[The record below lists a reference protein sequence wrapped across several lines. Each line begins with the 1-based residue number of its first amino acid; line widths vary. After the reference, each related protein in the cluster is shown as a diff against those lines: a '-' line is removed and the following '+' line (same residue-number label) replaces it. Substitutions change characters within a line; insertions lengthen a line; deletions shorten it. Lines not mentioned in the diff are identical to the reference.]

1 MPRFFREVVW
11 HPQSGMPFYR
21 NLSSRD
27 FANLRDAFEK
37 KKRLTKMLFDA
48 GAELRLG
55 TDAVQPFVVPGV
67 ALQEEMRI
75 FASLGIPLTEIWD
88 MATRKAGIALNKP
101 ELGVIKEGAAADLLI
116 FRRDPTLDLDALN
129 SLEAVV
135 SQGRLY
141 RIGDLRE
148 AIRRWQGHFDGVV
161 FDRLSVTA
169 APVLLKFSV
178 KRDY

>member
-1 MPRFFREVVW
+1 
-11 HPQSGMPFYR
+11 
-21 NLSSRD
+21 L
-27 FANLRDAFEK
+27 K
-37 KKRLTKMLFDA
+37 
-48 GAELRLG
+48 
-55 TDAVQPFVVPGV
+55 
-67 ALQEEMRI
+67 
-75 FASLGIPLTEIWD
+75 
-88 MATRKAGIALNKP
+88 KP